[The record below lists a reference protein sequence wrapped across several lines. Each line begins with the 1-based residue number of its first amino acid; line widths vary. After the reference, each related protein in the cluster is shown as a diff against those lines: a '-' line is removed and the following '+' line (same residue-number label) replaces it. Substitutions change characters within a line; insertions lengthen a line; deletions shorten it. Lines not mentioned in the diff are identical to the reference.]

1 MPPILLLAPPSFW
14 MMQRLWRQ
22 KIMLLNGLDFCY
34 YQLCFFFLFQIYDHV
49 AYEYPSA
56 PSYCREQ
63 GRLFDVGTLHA
74 SSNWHP
80 FFVDLSHEKR
90 LTLCSYQIISVNPS
104 QFFVD
109 APTNLGLLWLFCLF
123 FYSFI
128 PISTWVV
135 MWAIITFCPGSIFFT
150 CRALFSVSMYVFRFF
165 QIKFGVLW

>member
-1 MPPILLLAPPSFW
+1 MDSPNLSIRFPFYSLFLSQGPGKPFFQVQVQPYFTCLYLPWSWNLVIINYDSPFSFFRFMITLLMNTPRP
-14 MMQRLWRQ
+14 
-22 KIMLLNGLDFCY
+22 
-34 YQLCFFFLFQIYDHV
+34 
-49 AYEYPSA
+49 
-56 PSYCREQ
+56 PSYCRVQ

-123 FYSFI
+123 FHSFI
-128 PISTWVV
+128 PIST
-135 MWAIITFCPGSIFFT
+135 
-150 CRALFSVSMYVFRFF
+150 
-165 QIKFGVLW
+165 

>member
-1 MPPILLLAPPSFW
+1 MFSFFRFKITLLMNTPRP
-14 MMQRLWRQ
+14 
-22 KIMLLNGLDFCY
+22 
-34 YQLCFFFLFQIYDHV
+34 
-49 AYEYPSA
+49 

-123 FYSFI
+123 FHSFI

-150 CRALFSVSMYVFRFF
+150 CRALFSVSICTRVFLDQVWGTLINLCAIALSCKISFDNWK
-165 QIKFGVLW
+165 IHSE

>member
-1 MPPILLLAPPSFW
+1 MITLLMNTPRP
-14 MMQRLWRQ
+14 
-22 KIMLLNGLDFCY
+22 
-34 YQLCFFFLFQIYDHV
+34 
-49 AYEYPSA
+49 

-109 APTNLGLLWLFCLF
+109 APTNLGLLWFFCLF
-123 FYSFI
+123 FILSF
-128 PISTWVV
+128 PSQLESSCELSKHFVQV
-135 MWAIITFCPGSIFFT
+135 PFFFT
-150 CRALFSVSMYVFRFF
+150 CRALFSVSMYIFGFF
-165 QIKFGVLW
+165 

>member
-1 MPPILLLAPPSFW
+1 MSLVI
-14 MMQRLWRQ
+14 
-22 KIMLLNGLDFCY
+22 INY
-34 YQLCFFFLFQIYDHV
+34 IFLFPFFRFMITLLMNT
-49 AYEYPSA
+49 PWP

-123 FYSFI
+123 FHSFI

-135 MWAIITFCPGSIFFT
+135 MWAIITFCPGSIFFFLYISFF
-150 CRALFSVSMYVFRFF
+150 CKYMYSGFFRSSLGYFDKLMCNCF
-165 QIKFGVLW
+165 ELQDQFW